1 MRAITRRTR
10 ELRWGL
16 NEDANRRQ
24 GTMGEAIAWLV
35 VLALIGLAL
44 WSISRANERKRSRS
58 SQEYE
63 REVADA
69 RSSMLRAGMLELDK
83 FAGNTNVKRAA
94 VEYLKDEE
102 QGQTRSGGKDD
113 DKDRTEGEELP

>member
-1 MRAITRRTR
+1 
-10 ELRWGL
+10 
-16 NEDANRRQ
+16 
-24 GTMGEAIAWLV
+24 MGEAIAWLV

-44 WSISRANERKRSRS
+44 WSISRENERKRSRS

-102 QGQTRSGGKDD
+102 QGQTKSGGKDD

>member
-1 MRAITRRTR
+1 MGQALAWLIVMALIVLALWAITR
-10 ELRWGL
+10 ENG
-16 NEDANRRQ
+16 RR
-24 GTMGEAIAWLV
+24 
-35 VLALIGLAL
+35 
-44 WSISRANERKRSRS
+44 RRRS
-58 SQEYE
+58 SEEYE

-83 FAGNTNVKRAA
+83 FVGNTSSKRAA

-102 QGQTRSGGKDD
+102 QGQTKSGGKDD